1 MSSPFQKS
9 FCGKSPLTQ
18 TAVEKLPAVDLG
30 TVKSDYKGKE
40 KKLPFPGKEMYEG
53 TGDYAQYKGKYT
65 KDMLDMN
72 ANYTYQHNKAN
83 KPGYVEGKKK
93 QMEAEGLSPLNQ
105 EENPNRTRY
114 QDSVK
119 TLHKPEHDAYLKRKK
134 EGFSISDDDGQT
146 FNQIAPET
154 DPTKIKNLKEFAYTQ
169 EIGKGGSVKDSKGR
183 TAYSL
188 AKMYK

>member
-9 FCGKSPLTQ
+9 FCGKSPLNVRNIKDDKI
-18 TAVEKLPAVDLG
+18 AVEKLPEVDLG
-30 TVKSDYKGKE
+30 TVKSNYEGKK

-93 QMEAEGLSPLNQ
+93 QMEAEGLSPLYQ
-105 EENPNRTRY
+105 DTDRTKY

-119 TLHKPEHDAYLKRKK
+119 TLHKSEHNAFRRAIPDL
-134 EGFSISDDDGQT
+134 
-146 FNQIAPET
+146 
-154 DPTKIKNLKEFAYTQ
+154 L
-169 EIGKGGSVKDSKGR
+169 SVGAEPAVR
-183 TAYSL
+183 RCGL
-188 AKMYK
+188 R